1 MIPIILAVACLVG
14 AAPGDSKEKS
24 PTIYQIPLPERPDFS
39 PVDWLVGDWSGRT
52 TDQRTQGELHLSVS
66 YQLDKHVILFRGDTT
81 LQATKTSQPTKESW
95 LGVLTQDRRAG
106 GFLLREFSSTGF
118 ITRYRLTV
126 EGPETHIN
134 PEGGDQPPP
143 GWLFRTVI
151 KRTNPQ
157 EFVETVQVAPPNKSF
172 FDYYTAKLNRLTT
185 EEKAKAAPVLPH

>member
-1 MIPIILAVACLVG
+1 MFPIILALACLAG
-14 AAPGDSKEKS
+14 AAPRDSKEKP
-24 PTIYQIPLPERPDFS
+24 PTIYQIPLPARADFS
-39 PVDWLVGDWSGRT
+39 SVDWLVGDWSGKT

-66 YQLDKHVILFRGDTT
+66 YQLDKQVLLFRGETT
-81 LQATKTSQPTKESW
+81 LQATKTSPATKESW
-95 LGVLTQDRRAG
+95 LGVLTPDRQAG
-106 GFLLREFSSTGF
+106 GFLLRTFSSTGF

-157 EFVETVQVAPPNKSF
+157 EFFETVQVAPPTKSF
-172 FDYYTAKLNRLTT
+172 FDYYTARLSRVTT
-185 EEKAKAAPVLPH
+185 DEKAKTTPIPPH

>member
-1 MIPIILAVACLVG
+1 MIPIILAVACFLG
-14 AAPGDSKEKS
+14 ASPRDSKEKS
-24 PTIYQIPLPERPDFS
+24 PTTYQIPLPERPDFS
-39 PVDWLVGDWSGRT
+39 AVDWLVGDWTGNT
-52 TDQRTQGELHLSVS
+52 IDQRTQGELHLSVS

-81 LQATKTSQPTKESW
+81 LQTTKNSQPTKESW
-95 LGVLTQDRRAG
+95 LGILTPDRRGG

-126 EGPETHIN
+126 DGPETHIN

-143 GWLFRTVI
+143 GWLFRTVL

-172 FDYYTAKLNRLTT
+172 FDYYTAKLDRVTT
-185 EEKAKAAPVLPH
+185 GEKPKTAAIPPH